1 MKKTKIKQEGQ
12 ADDEAV
18 LGGALDFLRLL
29 WAVDHNLQRRSKRME
44 AEIGVTGTQRIVIRL
59 IGRYPGITA
68 GRLAE
73 LVHVHPSTLTGV
85 LQRLVARGY
94 IRRERDPEDARVARF
109 ELLPDGTKID
119 GSQAKTIE
127 AAVRRA
133 IGRLPATQVDVARD
147 VLAVVADELS
157 RSDR

>member
-1 MKKTKIKQEGQ
+1 MTRAAAKV
-12 ADDEAV
+12 DDEE

-44 AEIGVTGTQRIVIRL
+44 ADIGVTGTQRIVIRL
-59 IGRYPGITA
+59 IGRFPEITA

-85 LQRLVARGY
+85 LQRLVTRGY
-94 IRRERDPEDARVARF
+94 IRRERDAADARVARF
-109 ELLPDGTKID
+109 ALTPEGSRID
-119 GSQAKTIE
+119 RSQAGTVE
-127 AAVRRA
+127 GAVRRV
-133 IGRLPATQVDVARD
+133 IGRLPPAKLDVARE
-147 VLAVVADELS
+147 VLSAVADELS